1 MLYAKSLE
9 SHINGPRGILG
20 PLHIGGKKAL
30 SEVPGTL
37 LSLNYLEVQNRYNTG
52 EKEVYTRG
60 RTGAKQ
66 IQTYMQRGVK
76 QMQTRNKTGAKQV
89 QNRDPLDPPPGSAHE
104 KIVLRDP

>member
-52 EKEVYTRG
+52 EKEV
-60 RTGAKQ
+60 
-66 IQTYMQRGVK
+66 
-76 QMQTRNKTGAKQV
+76 
-89 QNRDPLDPPPGSAHE
+89 
-104 KIVLRDP
+104 